1 MSGVS
6 LDVFLQHFDGGEV
19 GRAGGTTVLNVLE
32 PLIDARSDGWARLR
46 TSDGDA
52 DVYGID
58 DPRGD

>member
-6 LDVFLQHFDGGEV
+6 FDVFLQRFDGGDV
-19 GRAGGTTVLNVLE
+19 GRADGATVLNVLE

-58 DPRGD
+58 DPRQD